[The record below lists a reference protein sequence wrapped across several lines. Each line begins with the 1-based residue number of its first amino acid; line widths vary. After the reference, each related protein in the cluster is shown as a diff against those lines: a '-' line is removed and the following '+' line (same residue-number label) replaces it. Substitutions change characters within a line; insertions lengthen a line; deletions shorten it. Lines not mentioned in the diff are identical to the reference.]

1 MRIFLALVLAFLP
14 LLTAQAADPKILY
27 LAHLNK
33 NDQADNPTAAMAVA
47 FKRELEAR
55 SAGAIR
61 VEIFPE
67 GQLGGDAQ
75 VVGLVQKGVIQSAI
89 SSVGGMAKIYPLIGV
104 LDFPFAFRD
113 LKETYALFDGPFG
126 QKFGADIAAKSGLRV
141 LGFGDTG
148 GFFIVTN
155 SKRPVRAPDDM
166 KGLRLRVMGVDSHKS
181 FVKSLGAEPVGIAWN
196 ELYAALRGGLA
207 DGQMNPVS
215 IVRFGKLD
223 EVQKF
228 ATITN
233 HIYTPYVWTA
243 NEAFLQSLSDDER
256 RFVSEAARKGIEASR
271 ALASATHES
280 ALSAM
285 KARMN
290 VFQPSDKEIEAFRKI
305 AQPAMAQL
313 IGEKLDAEGL
323 SWLAEFEQAVKDAQK
338 KK

>member
-1 MRIFLALVLAFLP
+1 MRILLALLLAIAPFFA
-14 LLTAQAADPKILY
+14 AQAADQKILY

-33 NDQADNPTAAMAVA
+33 NDEADNPTAAMAVA
-47 FKRELEAR
+47 FKRDLETR

-67 GQLGGDAQ
+67 GQLGSDAQ

-113 LKETYALFDGPFG
+113 LKETYALFDGPFA
-126 QKFGADIAAKSGLRV
+126 QKLGADIAAKTGLQV

-148 GFFIVTN
+148 GLFIITN
-155 SKRPVRAPDDM
+155 SKHPVRAPDDM
-166 KGLRLRVMGVDSHKS
+166 KGLRFRVMGVDSHKS

-196 ELYAALRGGLA
+196 ELYAALRSGIA

-256 RFVSEAARKGIEASR
+256 RLVSEAAKKGIEASR
-271 ALASATHES
+271 AMGVATHES
-280 ALSAM
+280 ALTAM
-285 KARMN
+285 KARM
-290 VFQPSDKEIEAFRKI
+290 QIHLPTDKEIDAFRKI

-323 SWLAEFEQAVKDAQK
+323 AWLAAFEQAVKESQK

>member
-1 MRIFLALVLAFLP
+1 MRILLALILALWPFSA
-14 LLTAQAADPKILY
+14 AQAADQKILY

-33 NDQADNPTAAMAVA
+33 NDEADNPTAAMAVA

-55 SAGAIR
+55 SAGAIQ

-75 VVGLVQKGVIQSAI
+75 VNELVKKGVIQSSI
-89 SSVGGMAKIYPLIGV
+89 SSVGGLGKLYPLIGV
-104 LDFPFAFRD
+104 LDFPFAFRE
-113 LKETYALFDGPFG
+113 LKETYGLFDGPFG
-126 QKFGADIAAKSGLRV
+126 QKLGADIAAKSGLRV

-148 GFFIVTN
+148 GLFIITN
-155 SKRPVRAPDDM
+155 SKRPVKSPDDM
-166 KGLRLRVMGVDSHKS
+166 KGLRFRVMGVDSHKS
-181 FVKSLGAEPVGIAWN
+181 FVKCLGGEPVGIAWN
-196 ELYAALRGGLA
+196 ELYAALRAGLA

-228 ATITN
+228 ATVTN
-233 HIYTPYVWTA
+233 HIYTPYVWTM
-243 NEAFLQSLSDDER
+243 NDAFMQSLSEDER
-256 RFVSEAARKGIEASR
+256 RWVAEAAAKGIAASR
-271 ALASATHES
+271 ALASASHEQ
-280 ALSAM
+280 ALSAI
-285 KARMN
+285 KSRLQ
-290 VFQPSDKEIEAFRKI
+290 VVQPTEKEIEAFRKI

-323 SWLAEFEQAVKDAQK
+323 TWLAAFEQAVKDAQK